1 MTLLCELGNASQET
15 RLDGG
20 TTRVAPVNKIGVAP
34 LFFEV
39 SRVILLC
46 SDSHS
51 GVNLTTDEKALLSE
65 SKTGS

>member
-1 MTLLCELGNASQET
+1 MALLSELGNVSQET
-15 RLDGG
+15 LLYGG
-20 TTRVAPVNKIGVAP
+20 TTRVALVNKIRVVP

-39 SRVILLC
+39 SLVMFC

-51 GVNLTTDEKALLSE
+51 RADLTTKVKPQLSE